1 MIVTNL
7 YQQHAPDIF
16 TEVREWKHAQ
26 MKRYAVVPYSL
37 PQMQKR
43 SEPIENMIK
52 LLMEHLEKYAT
63 DNKRVCNLGNLLHY
77 FAFDVFLPPARKS
90 GTR

>member
-1 MIVTNL
+1 
-7 YQQHAPDIF
+7 
-16 TEVREWKHAQ
+16 

-43 SEPIENMIK
+43 SEPIEGMIK
-52 LLMEHLEKYAT
+52 LLMEHLENYAT

-77 FAFDVFLPPARKS
+77 FAFDVRLPQSRLPWLL
-90 GTR
+90 

>member
-1 MIVTNL
+1 
-7 YQQHAPDIF
+7 
-16 TEVREWKHAQ
+16 

-43 SEPIENMIK
+43 SEPIESMIK

-77 FAFDVFLPPARKS
+77 FAFDVCLGIPLLSDRFADA
-90 GTR
+90 TV